1 VGGRNSPTLG
11 EQEGDDALR
20 EAPPTAGRKV
30 TARVRVPVHVLAHVL
45 VLVRVPV
52 PALGPSTKEERTRRG
67 GEGLVFGLHKTSRWL
82 MVVVASVRHKSSMA
96 YFGLEAA
103 RRLG

>member
-1 VGGRNSPTLG
+1 MA
-11 EQEGDDALR
+11 D
-20 EAPPTAGRKV
+20 RKV
-30 TARVRVPVHVLAHVL
+30 TARVRVPVHVL

-52 PALGPSTKEERTRRG
+52 PALGPSTKEEGTKWA
-67 GEGLVFGLHKTSRWL
+67 GEGPEFGLHKTSRWL
-82 MVVVASVRHKSSMA
+82 VVVVPSVRHKSSMA